1 MLRKCQPSPAV
12 HVLSYSPHSSAS
24 SPSFALEGENQSS
37 GLGCF
42 GLAGSH
48 VSPLAWQL
56 RKGASWERGIWLR
69 LRWGM
74 QPGLGVFSQALL
86 GRLLKVTPTSNKKS
100 FQTQRK
106 SQPGQCQ
113 VWLGIWIQK
122 SKSLVLTNR
131 PEHPGRSPAPTP
143 GMPGTYRRALL
154 RACSNCWPWVQIN

>member
-1 MLRKCQPSPAV
+1 MVVGGLNEMMYVKCWMQCLHISGAQEMPALPSSSCAQ
-12 HVLSYSPHSSAS
+12 SYSPHSSAS

-37 GLGCF
+37 GLGCL
-42 GLAGSH
+42 GLARSH

-100 FQTQRK
+100 FRHK
-106 SQPGQCQ
+106 E
-113 VWLGIWIQK
+113 
-122 SKSLVLTNR
+122 SLNLASA
-131 PEHPGRSPAPTP
+131 RSGLAFEFRNPSPWCSPT
-143 GMPGTYRRALL
+143 G
-154 RACSNCWPWVQIN
+154 